1 MVKPISTTFRQKSRL
16 VFSFLI
22 ICLLS
27 APALFAQQPP
37 SVTPTNDSK
46 TIIAPVV
53 PESVLASAVPTKISL
68 DFKDADIGTVLRVIS
83 LKSGVNIVAGP
94 EVVGLVTIRLEEV
107 EWEKALDVILRTY
120 NYVYEKDG
128 NVIRVTTRDKMQQE
142 PVDTKTFILNYAKA
156 SEVMLSVQ
164 DILTERGRVK
174 TSERMNMLIV
184 TDIPTNIFHIGQVI
198 ARVDKINPQAYIDS
212 KIVSTNVGLAEDLGI
227 AWSPQASVTGSSRPT
242 TLPFPSSGDHTLSSL
257 QQFFPLQSASTT
269 DVVNPT
275 NPRDFPLP
283 GLDAGTATYSYG
295 TLSFASFSAIFKM
308 LKTDSRTKVISNPRV
323 VVLNNQEAKVQVGS
337 QIPIPQYT
345 VSTTTGATEVSGFSY
360 RDIGVVLKVTPH
372 INDVNEIMVD
382 LQPEVS
388 SKGVDQ
394 TFSTSYTAP
403 TFNITTAKTQVMM
416 KSGETIAIGGLLTD
430 NDSSVETKIPYLGD
444 IPLVGKLLFKSKR
457 QTVGAGNEKVETLF
471 FVTVTSVDS
480 RGQPISDSDRK
491 DDSSSQD
498 QAKAPDHKAASPNAP
513 SAANAQKTAA

>member
-1 MVKPISTTFRQKSRL
+1 MFKFINRQQMAASLVIIFALTTTS
-16 VFSFLI
+16 
-22 ICLLS
+22 
-27 APALFAQQPP
+27 PLFAQQPP
-37 SVTPTNDSK
+37 VAQTSE
-46 TIIAPVV
+46 PV
-53 PESVLASAVPTKISL
+53 AVVGPVEVDPVIPADIPTKISL
-68 DFKDADIGTVLRVIS
+68 DFKDAEVGTVLRVIS

-107 EWEKALDVILRTY
+107 DWEKALDVILRTY
-120 NYVYEKDG
+120 GYVYEKDA
-128 NVIRVTTRDKMQQE
+128 NVIRVTTRDKMQLE

-198 ARVDKINPQAYIDS
+198 SRVDKINPQAYIDS
-212 KIVSTNVGLAEDLGI
+212 KIISTTVGLAEDLGI
-227 AWSPQASVTGSSRPT
+227 AWNPQASATGSARPT
-242 TLPFPSSGDHTLSSL
+242 TFPFSTTGDSEQLPASIA
-257 QQFFPLQSASTT
+257 QFFPALGNGTVNTVDPVNSRNFPVPPVQGISTT
-269 DVVNPT
+269 T
-275 NPRDFPLP
+275 NAYTF
-283 GLDAGTATYSYG
+283 G
-295 TLSFASFSAIFKM
+295 TLSFASFTAIFKM

-323 VVLNNQEAKVQVGS
+323 VVLNNQTASVQVGA

-345 VSTTTGATEVSGFSY
+345 VSSTTGATEVSGFTY

-372 INDVNEIMVD
+372 INDLNEIMVD

-394 TFSTSYTAP
+394 TFSSDYTAP

-430 NDSSVETKIPYLGD
+430 NDAEVETKIPYLGD
-444 IPLVGKLLFKSKR
+444 IPLFGKLLFKSKR

-480 RGQPISDSDRK
+480 SGQPITDSDRK

-498 QAKAPDHKAASPNAP
+498 QAQASDNKAAYQDAP
-513 SAANAQKTAA
+513 SAAKAQKSAA